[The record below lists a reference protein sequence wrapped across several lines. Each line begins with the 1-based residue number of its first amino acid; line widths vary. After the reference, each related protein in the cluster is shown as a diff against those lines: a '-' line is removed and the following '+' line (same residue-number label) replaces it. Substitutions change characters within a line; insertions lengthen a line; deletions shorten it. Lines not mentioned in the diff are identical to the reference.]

1 MKFYKYNNKITPD
14 KPKGNSRMKKKDKT
28 SNKSGKDKIE
38 LRPKTTEFRSEA
50 SGEIIKSETQNEA
63 VLNAQQRM
71 KRASVMRRIAPKL
84 KMLRKNAKNRMASPE
99 RLKIRAENLARRLIK
114 RRVAGKRGFDY
125 ANLGTGEKMNI
136 DKLMI
141 GKHPIVQ
148 AIAKRILP
156 KVKQAETLR
165 LSAAHKGKTINV
177 NPLQLAK
184 YNTRATKDLA
194 MGSGRN
200 VSEQSNKLTLGH
212 KVARYLMNRKP
223 ENRVVVMTDFG
234 KRSKMHKA
242 TFASEQ
248 VENLLKKSNIS
259 GIPFNVIEEIYH
271 RGIEDSHN
279 QSRLTAEQYA
289 FNRVN
294 SFITGGKAFDIDQDL
309 AEVSKLVRVKLPN
322 GRIILKKVDEK
333 EVVTESDT
341 VKRTANFRIAVTYS
355 DPKHPSVS
363 KRKEQIFKRMKVNTT
378 DKDTAKK
385 IAQSHLKNKGFD
397 VHGIDVVEDVQL
409 DEKIQ
414 RVAIAHIL
422 ARKYNAMAD
431 KLADKTDADGTMKFH
446 RVARAA
452 KRYGN
457 IASGKKAF
465 EDVNE
470 MNYRYP
476 PRPNIDR
483 KAQDEIMRKAIEKI
497 SNISHTTPKAP
508 TEWEEKHKANRKI
521 GDEIMA
527 RIKAKSNA
535 DHKEKMRYYVNNDR
549 KKRGLPP
556 VSDD

>member
-1 MKFYKYNNKITPD
+1 MNTYGEPL
-14 KPKGNSRMKKKDKT
+14 MKKKDKT

-50 SGEIIKSETQNEA
+50 SGEIIKSETQSES

-84 KMLRKNAKNRMASPE
+84 KMLRKNAKNRMATPE
-99 RLKIRAENLARRLIK
+99 RLKARAENLARRFVK
-114 RRVAGKRGFDY
+114 RRVAGSRGFDY
-125 ANLGTGEKMNI
+125 ANLGTGEKMSI
-136 DKLMI
+136 DRLMI
-141 GKHPIVQ
+141 GKHPLVA
-148 AIAKRILP
+148 AIARKLLP
-156 KVKQAETLR
+156 KVKQAETRR
-165 LSAAHKGKTINV
+165 LSAAHHGKTITV
-177 NPLQLAK
+177 NPMQLAK
-184 YNTRATKDLA
+184 YTTNATKDLA
-194 MGSGRN
+194 IGSGRN
-200 VSEQSNKLTLGH
+200 VSEALS
-212 KVARYLMNRKP
+212 
-223 ENRVVVMTDFG
+223 
-234 KRSKMHKA
+234 
-242 TFASEQ
+242 
-248 VENLLKKSNIS
+248 KKSSLSNIPLN
-259 GIPFNVIEEIYH
+259 IIEEIFH
-271 RGIEDSHN
+271 RGIEDSKN
-279 QSRLTAEQYA
+279 QSRLTSEQYA

-309 AEVSKLVRVKLPN
+309 AEGLKLVRVKLPN

-333 EVVTESDT
+333 DKVVSESDI

-378 DKDTAKK
+378 DKDTAKLITQK
-385 IAQSHLKNKGFD
+385 HMKNKGFD

-476 PRPNIDR
+476 PPKIDK
-483 KAQDEIMRKAIEKI
+483 KAQSEIMRKAIEKI

-508 TEWEEKHKANRKI
+508 TEWEEKHKANREI
-521 GDEIMA
+521 GDSLMKKIQDKSAAAFEKRIRDQVNANRA
-527 RIKAKSNA
+527 R
-535 DHKEKMRYYVNNDR
+535 
-549 KKRGLPP
+549 RGLPP
-556 VSDD
+556 HKDDD

>member
-50 SGEIIKSETQNEA
+50 SGEIIKSETQSES

-71 KRASVMRRIAPKL
+71 KRASIMRRIAPKL
-84 KMLRKNAKNRMASPE
+84 KMLKKNAKNRMATPE
-99 RLKIRAENLARRLIK
+99 RLKARAENLARRFVK
-114 RRVAGKRGFDY
+114 RRVAGSRGFDY
-125 ANLGTGEKMNI
+125 ANLGTGEKMSI
-136 DKLMI
+136 DRLMI
-141 GKHPIVQ
+141 GKHPLVA
-148 AIAKRILP
+148 AIARKLLP
-156 KVKQAETLR
+156 KVKQAETRR
-165 LSAAHKGKTINV
+165 LSAAHHSKTITV
-177 NPLQLAK
+177 NPMQLAK
-184 YNTRATKDLA
+184 YTTNATKDLA
-194 MGSGRN
+194 IGSGRN
-200 VSEQSNKLTLGH
+200 VSESL
-212 KVARYLMNRKP
+212 
-223 ENRVVVMTDFG
+223 
-234 KRSKMHKA
+234 S
-242 TFASEQ
+242 
-248 VENLLKKSNIS
+248 KKSSLSNIPLN
-259 GIPFNVIEEIYH
+259 IIEEIFH
-271 RGIEDSHN
+271 RGVEDSKN
-279 QSRLTAEQYA
+279 QSRLTSEQYA

-309 AEVSKLVRVKLPN
+309 AEVLKLVRVKLPN

-527 RIKAKSNA
+527 RIQAKSAAEAQKRINA
-535 DHKEKMRYYVNNDR
+535 YRNAERS
-549 KKRGLPP
+549 KRGLPP